1 MTVNQVR
8 YVCETA
14 KCGSMTRA
22 AERFYIS
29 QPALSEQ
36 VRALEAE
43 LGTVLF
49 RRTPRGAELT
59 SSGAAFCQEA
69 EPARLRAELRP
80 SEEPSQ
86 PDIPDRLRPA
96 CPFQRSL

>member
-8 YVCETA
+8 YVFETA

-43 LGTVLF
+43 LGIVLF
-49 RRTPRGAELT
+49 RRTPHGAELT
-59 SSGAAFCQEA
+59 ASGAVFCQEA
-69 EPARLRAELRP
+69 EAALRA
-80 SEEPSQ
+80 
-86 PDIPDRLRPA
+86 
-96 CPFQRSL
+96 